1 MEIVIIKLLLSH
13 DNLHLFT
20 ELKQFTSN
28 FFPCKLNME
37 ILFLKQKLIEKIIKP
52 EFVRTLLV

>member
-37 ILFLKQKLIEKIIKP
+37 ILFLKQKLIEKNNK
-52 EFVRTLLV
+52 T